1 MALIICPECGKEISS
16 KASSCPHCG
25 CPMEKCIVPPDTG
38 EEIVSVL
45 DHDSA
50 VDSVKSLLSSAT
62 SSIVSG
68 VKDNLEKSKSI
79 KKVGIISIN
88 EQEHTFQIKGA
99 IAANGKK
106 TGLFGGLVKGTLAL
120 STMGMSLAA
129 EKALGIG
136 KTKVGSN
143 DWYQF
148 DDLLSYELM
157 EDDSIVTSGGVGQAL
172 IGGAIFGAAG
182 AIAGGITGKRVQ
194 KKKIES
200 LYIKITLNTFNSPCL
215 LIPLITKPIKT
226 NSKEYQS
233 AFNEA
238 HQILST
244 LDVITHNK

>member
-38 EEIVSVL
+38 EE
-45 DHDSA
+45 HDSA
-50 VDSVKSLLSSAT
+50 ADSVKSLLSSAT

-129 EKALGIG
+129 EKALGLG

-143 DWYQF
+143 D
-148 DDLLSYELM
+148 LS
-157 EDDSIVTSGGVGQAL
+157 L
-172 IGGAIFGAAG
+172 IHI
-182 AIAGGITGKRVQ
+182 
-194 KKKIES
+194 
-200 LYIKITLNTFNSPCL
+200 
-215 LIPLITKPIKT
+215 
-226 NSKEYQS
+226 
-233 AFNEA
+233 
-238 HQILST
+238 
-244 LDVITHNK
+244 